1 MSEEGVSNSS
11 SDDQAGDSAYSRSGV
26 RMSDSA
32 EEVYMRNGR
41 AEVATDKRLIMRRSN
56 GWVTV
61 K

>member
-11 SDDQAGDSAYSRSGV
+11 SDDQAGDSAYSISGV

-41 AEVATDKRLIMRRSN
+41 AEVATDKRLIM
-56 GWVTV
+56 
-61 K
+61 

>member
-11 SDDQAGDSAYSRSGV
+11 SDDQVGDSAYSRSEV

-41 AEVATDKRLIMRRSN
+41 AEVATDKRLRM
-56 GWVTV
+56 
-61 K
+61 